1 MTAGITE
8 LGSVPDRALGEFV
21 LAQAPDGGAKPAL
34 VDASSG
40 RALSYAGLAAEV
52 GTLAGGLAAKGVQ
65 PGDVV
70 ALCAPNSIEFAVAL
84 YAATSAGATVATVN
98 P

>member
-1 MTAGITE
+1 MTAGIEPGPIPGTTLSE
-8 LGSVPDRALGEFV
+8 SV
-21 LAQAPDGGAKPAL
+21 LAQASDRGAKPAL
-34 VDASSG
+34 VDASSE